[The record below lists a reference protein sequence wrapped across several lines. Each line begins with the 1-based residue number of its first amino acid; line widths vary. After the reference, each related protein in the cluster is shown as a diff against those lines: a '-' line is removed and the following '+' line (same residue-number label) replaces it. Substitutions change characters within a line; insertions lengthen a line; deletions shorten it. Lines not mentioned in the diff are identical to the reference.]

1 MACVCSSLDI
11 YGNSSDICHQI
22 YRICV
27 VLSSA
32 DATGNAKDKYQQ
44 RGEWQ
49 VEEAAG
55 WVKEIFYQKQK
66 TREP

>member
-1 MACVCSSLDI
+1 MACLCGSLDI
-11 YGNSSDICHQI
+11 YGNSGNICYQI

-27 VLSSA
+27 VLSGT

-49 VEEAAG
+49 VEGAAG
-55 WVKEIFYQKQK
+55 WVKEIFY
-66 TREP
+66 